1 MTESRRDLALLD
13 TLAAA
18 LAPAPVE
25 PSASELFSLRM
36 AVASHH
42 ALVDG
47 APARRAAATRVPF
60 WRRPWALAS
69 LATGMALAGTGA
81 AMATGAAPVPDPVRA
96 VAHAI
101 GLPVDSPQVVQVQRA
116 TQTLQ
121 HDLSKPST
129 APSPQTARDAQR
141 LQQKLSDLSPS
152 ERERV
157 GAAPARTL
165 DRWRGPGPSSGPGS
179 PSSSTP
185 TGQAPSRPTGERT
198 SGNPDE
204 RRGPSGGGSGPSTDP
219 RQPSSGPSPQPSS
232 TPTTSPT
239 SSGPGQ
245 YPSPSGDRR

>member
-121 HDLSKPST
+121 H
-129 APSPQTARDAQR
+129 
-141 LQQKLSDLSPS
+141 
-152 ERERV
+152 
-157 GAAPARTL
+157 
-165 DRWRGPGPSSGPGS
+165 
-179 PSSSTP
+179 
-185 TGQAPSRPTGERT
+185 
-198 SGNPDE
+198 
-204 RRGPSGGGSGPSTDP
+204 
-219 RQPSSGPSPQPSS
+219 
-232 TPTTSPT
+232 
-239 SSGPGQ
+239 
-245 YPSPSGDRR
+245 